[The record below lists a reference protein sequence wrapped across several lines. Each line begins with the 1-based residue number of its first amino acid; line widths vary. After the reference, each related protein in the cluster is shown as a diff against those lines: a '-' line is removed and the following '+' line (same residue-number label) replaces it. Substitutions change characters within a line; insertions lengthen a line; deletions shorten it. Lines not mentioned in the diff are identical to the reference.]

1 MKTQFLLPHNF
12 KRIGIIILLF
22 TIAMLVVEWLT
33 GGLLFLQKVPIIAVV
48 DTGMPLSFQAENDYF
63 VRIQDDIR
71 FELYS
76 VLAIIGGIFL
86 AFSKQRIEDEYIS
99 KIRLESLVW
108 ATYLHFILL
117 ILSILAVYG
126 IGFLNVLIINVFSV
140 LILFNI
146 RFYFILLKTKHSR
159 RDEK

>member
-1 MKTQFLLPHNF
+1 MKTKFLLPHKF
-12 KRIGIIILLF
+12 KRIGIIILLS

-33 GGLLFLQKVPIIAVV
+33 GGLLFLQDVPIIAVV

-76 VLAIIGGIFL
+76 VFAIIGGIFL

-126 IGFLNVLIINVFSV
+126 IGFLNVLFINVFSV

>member
-1 MKTQFLLPHNF
+1 MKTKFLLPHKF
-12 KRIGIIILLF
+12 KRIGIIILLS

-33 GGLLFLQKVPIIAVV
+33 GGLLFLQKTSIFAVV
-48 DTGMPLSFQAENDYF
+48 DTGMPLSFNAEHDYF
-63 VRIQDDIR
+63 VKIQDDIR

-117 ILSILAVYG
+117 VLSILAVYG
-126 IGFLNVLIINVFSV
+126 IGFLNVLLINVFSV

-146 RFYFILLKTKHSR
+146 RFYIILLKTKHSR

>member
-1 MKTQFLLPHNF
+1 MKTKFLLPHKF
-12 KRIGIIILLF
+12 KRIGIIILLS

-33 GGLLFLQKVPIIAVV
+33 GGLLFLQDVPIIAVV

>member
-1 MKTQFLLPHNF
+1 MKTKFLLPHKF

-22 TIAMLVVEWLT
+22 TITMLVVEWLT
-33 GGLLFLQKVPIIAVV
+33 GGLLFLQDVPIIAVV

-117 ILSILAVYG
+117 ILSILSVYG
-126 IGFLNVLIINVFSV
+126 IGFLNVLFINVFSV

>member
-33 GGLLFLQKVPIIAVV
+33 GGLLFLQKTSIFAVV

-76 VLAIIGGIFL
+76 VLAIIGAIFL